1 MTAAALNK
9 FKFTPMVAT
18 TVTSKAWLRWIA
30 GIVLI
35 FQCTLVQAF
44 PERPLTLVVP
54 FPPTG
59 SPDINGTPR
68 MMTKL
73 VKLVQTL
80 STPSLPDALALDL
93 IGGLSAALEQTI
105 HFERKSGGMT
115 VAATQFVAQ
124 TAPDGHTLLF
134 ADNPTIT
141 TYPTLVRPSRHDSQR
156 ELAPLAMIAEVPLAL
171 VGDADNTAR
180 SLRQVIERVRF
191 VPGQVNFAALGDGT
205 TSHLASEAFR
215 RALGLQFARVNYNGS
230 TPALNAVA
238 TRNVEFGFVPLTAVL
253 PFVGGGK
260 IKMLAIASSRRHPA
274 APNVPTIAESAAG
287 GFEVS
292 GWFGLFAPLRTPS
305 AVVSLLNY
313 DINRVLAEDG
323 WQRMLLA
330 RGLFP
335 VRASTEEFR
344 ALIARDNAR
353 WSGLIQSAE
362 LR

>member
-1 MTAAALNK
+1 MTAFAPNK
-9 FKFTPMVAT
+9 FTAGV
-18 TVTSKAWLRWIA
+18 VTAAMDRSRVWPGWFA
-30 GIVLI
+30 GIVLLLH
-35 FQCTLVQAF
+35 CALAQAF
-44 PERPLTLVVP
+44 PERALTLVVP
-54 FPPTG
+54 FPATG

-68 MMTKL
+68 MSKL

-93 IGGLSAALEQTI
+93 VSGLSAALEQTV
-105 HFERKSGGMT
+105 HFERKPGGMT

-124 TAPDGHTLLF
+124 AAPDGHTLLF

-141 TYPTLVRPSRHDSQR
+141 TYPTLVRTARHDPQL
-156 ELAPLAMIAEVPLAL
+156 ELVPLAMIAEVPLAL
-171 VGDADNTAR
+171 VSDADNPAR
-180 SLRQVIERVRF
+180 ILRQVIERVRF

-205 TSHLASEAFR
+205 TSHLAIEAFR
-215 RALGLQFARVNYNGS
+215 RALGLQFVRVNYNGS
-230 TPALNAVA
+230 TSALNAVA

-260 IKMLAIASSRRHPA
+260 IKLIAVASSRRHPA
-274 APNVPTIAESAAG
+274 ASNVPTIAESAAG
-287 GFEVS
+287 GFEAS
-292 GWFGLFAPLRTPS
+292 GWFGLFAPLRTPP

-335 VRASTEEFR
+335 VRASSEEFR
-344 ALIARDNAR
+344 ALIARDGAR
-353 WSGLIQSAE
+353 WSGLIQAAG